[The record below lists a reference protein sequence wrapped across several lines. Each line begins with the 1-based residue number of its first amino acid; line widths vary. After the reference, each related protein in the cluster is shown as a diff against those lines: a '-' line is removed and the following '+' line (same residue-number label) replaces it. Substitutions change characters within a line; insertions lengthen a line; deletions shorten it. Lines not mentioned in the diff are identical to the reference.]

1 MPIAVTPLVERIAR
15 VLAGQRLSAN
25 ADGLV
30 TSAALDVEMEWQ
42 SDVGDAVAV
51 LKAMRE
57 PDSAMVAAGDADV
70 WQRMVNAA
78 IEGADHLV

>member
-57 PDSAMVAAGDADV
+57 PDSAMVATGDADV

>member
-42 SDVGDAVAV
+42 SDVADAVAV